1 MNVDIASI
9 LERWLTIM
17 TKREKEAFLNDVRK
31 ASQDEEVAE
40 DLRLESSIETRIK
53 YFADMAKA
61 DAKEELAE
69 EVKEEVTKQV
79 TKEVTKQVTKE
90 VTKQV
95 TKDMI
100 NNMLKEKLSYKQI
113 SNITGKSIDESI
125 KIEKNN

>member
-1 MNVDIASI
+1 
-9 LERWLTIM
+9 M
-17 TKREKEAFLNDVRK
+17 TKREQEAFLNDVRK

-40 DLRLESSIETRIK
+40 DLRLESSIETMIK

-79 TKEVTKQVTKE
+79 TK
-90 VTKQV
+90 
-95 TKDMI
+95 DMI
-100 NNMLKEKLSYKQI
+100 NNMLKEKLSYQQI
-113 SNITGKSIDESI
+113 SNITGKSIDEII